1 MFSLEYLTRV
11 IEHQIV
17 FFPLTF
23 DFCFIFFF
31 LFIENM
37 LNFFL
42 TWKKGSEY
50 IFTSSLNIKSGKSIH
65 TLKYIWP
72 DTVTIEFFLGIRL
85 FLEVSCIPVDA
96 KVMRKYKRT
105 ETTKQSLCKMLK
117 QHILSE
123 RNNYVERGYEFEDF
137 LSSRDLD
144 VPNTSRKMDREI
156 LDFSSFCNKYVRD
169 NIKFGVIPIRM
180 QYIADVSRKFCT
192 SFSKPNV
199 KKIQF
204 NSIDLLKGFLSL
216 NECTKWHYHVK
227 VGHIYR
233 DFKLCKLVVSHPN
246 LFYSISTVK
255 QLLLETI
262 PEFYNELCDLI
273 VSFFSFCASPVNVE
287 SIHTIT
293 CQNLALEHLENQCYI
308 CRGKEEMENVN
319 SSQQIKVLSMN
330 IKILPFD

>member
-1 MFSLEYLTRV
+1 
-11 IEHQIV
+11 
-17 FFPLTF
+17 
-23 DFCFIFFF
+23 
-31 LFIENM
+31 M

-42 TWKKGSEY
+42 TWRNTSRC

-72 DTVTIEFFLGIRL
+72 DLVTIEFFLGIRL
-85 FLEVSCIPVDA
+85 FLEVSDIPVNA

-105 ETTKQSLCKMLK
+105 ETAKQSLCKMLK

-123 RNNYVERGYEFEDF
+123 RNSYVERGYEFEDF
-137 LSSRDLD
+137 LTSSYFD
-144 VPNTSRKMDREI
+144 VITNKSRKIDREI

-169 NIKFGVIPIRM
+169 NIYIKFQIRM
-180 QYIADVSRKFCT
+180 PYIADVSKKFGNY
-192 SFSKPNV
+192 FSKPKV

-204 NSIDLLKGFLSL
+204 NSVDLLKGFLSL
-216 NECTKWHYHVK
+216 NECTKWHYQVK
-227 VGHIYR
+227 VGHIYE
-233 DFKLCKLVVSHPN
+233 DFKLCKLLVSHPN

-273 VSFFSFCASPVNVE
+273 LSFFPFCVSTVAPLASD
-287 SIHTIT
+287 SWKSTHTLN
-293 CQNLALEHLENQCYI
+293 CENLALEHLQNLCYI
-308 CRGKEEMENVN
+308 CGKKEEMENVN
-319 SSQQIKVLSMN
+319 SSQETKVLSMN